1 MTFGKD
7 QLSDFSISG
16 KLEWIETNGVGG
28 YASATVSG
36 ANSRKYHGILVAAMQ
51 PPGDRIVLLA
61 KLDETLVVPSHDGPL
76 RFELGCNQF
85 PGIVHPQGYTH
96 LESFT
101 RELFPEFVFQA
112 GSVRIK
118 KTVAAV
124 HGENTTLIIYE
135 VQEAPEGTVLEVQPF
150 ASARDH
156 HTLSHANDNIGTRY
170 LFDNGIFRT
179 LNYQG
184 GAELFISVP
193 RSEFIEQQGWYNNFE
208 YLVELDRGQDFK
220 EDLYTHGKFS
230 VKIRKGD
237 RLAIMVS
244 TEDPTRRNG
253 LKVFEAERKRREKI
267 VKDFNWNDDLKRLVL
282 AADQF
287 IVRRGSL
294 YTILAG
300 YHWFVDWGRDTM
312 IALPGLCLV
321 TGRYKEAKMI
331 IRQFAAHVSE
341 GMIPNRFMDHG
352 EQAEYNTI
360 DATLWYFYAV
370 YKYYLYTKDT
380 ALVKSL
386 LPVLDDIVDWHYK
399 GTRYHIKVDPND
411 ELLTGGQNGV
421 QLTWMDVKVGD
432 WVVTPRDGKAV
443 EINSLWFNALKSMEY
458 FHGLIGD
465 KSAAT
470 RYELRAARVAS
481 SFNELFWNDKD
492 QYLFD
497 HINSEKNSSLRP
509 NQIFALSLP
518 FPLIDKVKGAK
529 VLDAITDRLLTPK
542 GLRSLSPDD
551 KDYRPFYSGA
561 VSVRDAA
568 YHQGTVWSF
577 LLGPYIDALYYVD
590 PEMAKEKAGKIMK
603 SFMPHLDEAGVG
615 TVSEI
620 FDGAFPHLPKGCIAQ
635 AWGVGEVLRVMSE
648 YKLQSTG
655 SLSHDSRPKY
665 H

>member
-16 KLEWIETNGVGG
+16 NLEWIETNGVGG

-36 ANSRKYHGILVAAMQ
+36 ANSRKYHGILVAAMH

-61 KLDETLVVPSHDGPL
+61 KLDETLVVPTRDGPV
-76 RFELGCNQF
+76 RFELGSNQF
-85 PGIVHPQGYTH
+85 PGVVYPNGYTH
-96 LESFT
+96 LESFS
-101 RELFPEFVFQA
+101 RDLFPEFVYV
-112 GSVRIK
+112 GGDVKIK
-118 KTVAAV
+118 KTIAAI
-124 HGENTTLIIYE
+124 HGENTTLIIYD
-135 VQEAPEGTVLEVQPF
+135 VLEAPDGTVLQLQPF

-156 HTLSHANDNIGTRY
+156 HSLSHANDNIGKRY

-179 LNYQG
+179 LNYHG

-193 RSEFIEQQGWYNNFE
+193 HSEFIEQQSWYYNFE
-208 YLVELDRGQDFK
+208 YLVELDRGQDFR

-237 RLAIMVS
+237 TVAIIVS
-244 TEDPTRRNG
+244 TEDPTKRNAVK
-253 LKVFEAERKRREKI
+253 LLAAERKRREKI
-267 VKDFNWNDDLKRLVL
+267 IKNFTGHRDLKRLTL

-331 IRQFAAHVSE
+331 LQQFAAHISE

-360 DATLWYFYAV
+360 DATLWYFYAI
-370 YKYYLYTKDT
+370 YKYYAYTKDT
-380 ALVKSL
+380 ALIKSL
-386 LPVLDDIVDWHYK
+386 LPVLDDVINWHYK
-399 GTRYHIKVDPND
+399 GTRYGIKVDPSD
-411 ELLTGGQNGV
+411 ELLTGGEDGV
-421 QLTWMDVKVGD
+421 QLTWMDVKIGN
-432 WVVTPRDGKAV
+432 WVVTPRNGKAV
-443 EINSLWFNALKSMEY
+443 EINSLWFNALKITEH
-458 FHGLIGD
+458 FHGLTGNQSV
-465 KSAAT
+465 SALYASK
-470 RYELRAARVAS
+470 AAKVQL
-481 SFNELFWNDKD
+481 SFNKLFWNDKD
-492 QYLFD
+492 QYLYD

-518 FPLIDKVKGAK
+518 FPLVDKVKGVK
-529 VLDAITDRLLTPK
+529 ILDAITNHLLTAK

-551 KDYRPFYSGA
+551 KDYQPLYTGA
-561 VSVRDAA
+561 VPGRDAA

-577 LLGPYIDALYYVD
+577 FLGPYVDALYYTE
-590 PEMAKEKAGKIMK
+590 PETAKEKARKVIDN
-603 SFMPHLDEAGVG
+603 FIPHLDEVGVG

-620 FDGAFPHLPKGCIAQ
+620 FDGAFPHKSKGCIAQ
-635 AWGVGEVLRVMSE
+635 AWGVAEVLRVMSE
-648 YKLQSTG
+648 YKLWS
-655 SLSHDSRPKY
+655 
-665 H
+665 